1 MLLEQRIQQSRPFR
15 SEHERAAVNVLYTAT
30 WILEHMRDFLAGY
43 GITQQQ
49 YNVLRILRGQY
60 PESIST
66 CDIRDRMI
74 DRAPDASRIVDRMIA
89 KNLVQKTPSVKDKRR
104 IDVTITKNGL
114 ALLDAISVAME
125 GPDNLLRGLS
135 TEDCKHL
142 NTLLDTMKSIDQ
154 EMDGP
159 RE

>member
-15 SEHERAAVNVLYTAT
+15 SEHERAAVNVLCTAT

-66 CDIRDRMI
+66 CDIRNRMI

-125 GPDNLLRGLS
+125 GPDNLLRRLS
-135 TEDCKHL
+135 TEDCRNL

>member
-66 CDIRDRMI
+66 CDIRNRMI

-125 GPDNLLRGLS
+125 GPDNLLRRLS
-135 TEDCKHL
+135 TEDCRNL

>member
-66 CDIRDRMI
+66 CDIRNRMI

-125 GPDNLLRGLS
+125 GPDNLLRRLS
-135 TEDCKHL
+135 TEECKHL
-142 NTLLDTMKSIDQ
+142 NSLLDTMKSIDQ

>member
-66 CDIRDRMI
+66 CDIRNRMI

-104 IDVTITKNGL
+104 IDVTITTNGL

-125 GPDNLLRGLS
+125 GPDNLLRRLS
-135 TEDCKHL
+135 TEECKHL
-142 NTLLDTMKSIDQ
+142 NSLLDTMKSIDQ

>member
-66 CDIRDRMI
+66 CDIRNRMI

-104 IDVTITKNGL
+104 IDVTITTNGL

-125 GPDNLLRGLS
+125 GPDNLLRRLS
-135 TEDCKHL
+135 TEDCKNL

>member
-66 CDIRDRMI
+66 CDIRNRMI

-89 KNLVQKTPSVKDKRR
+89 KNLVQKAPSVKDKRR

-125 GPDNLLRGLS
+125 GPDNLLRRLS
-135 TEDCKHL
+135 TEECKHL
-142 NTLLDTMKSIDQ
+142 NSLLDTMKSIDQ